1 VNTIRD
7 WALRVR
13 WSSGLRQGQPVAV
26 ADDEYLGWRI
36 RRPASTR
43 HERAER
49 AAAMVV
55 AAELGELG
63 ELGPLD
69 LRLVLE
75 QLAIATVIATGEAA

>member
-13 WSSGLRQGQPVAV
+13 WSSGLRRGQPVAV
-26 ADDEYLGWRI
+26 ADDKYLGWRI
-36 RRPASTR
+36 RRPACTR
-43 HERAER
+43 RERAER

-63 ELGPLD
+63 PLD
-69 LRLVLE
+69 LQLVLE
-75 QLAIATVIATGEAA
+75 QLAIATVLATDEAA